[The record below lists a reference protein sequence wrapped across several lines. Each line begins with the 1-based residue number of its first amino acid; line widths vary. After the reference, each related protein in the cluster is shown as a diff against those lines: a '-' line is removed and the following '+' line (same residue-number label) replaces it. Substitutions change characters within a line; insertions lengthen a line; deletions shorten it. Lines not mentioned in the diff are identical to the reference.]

1 MDGSA
6 GARSAMAKP
15 RWAAG
20 GGGGGGGGVGG
31 RRATAAELPASPS
44 DGNCLLDQRRR

>member
-20 GGGGGGGGVGG
+20 KGGGGVGG
-31 RRATAAELPASPS
+31 RRATVAELPASPS